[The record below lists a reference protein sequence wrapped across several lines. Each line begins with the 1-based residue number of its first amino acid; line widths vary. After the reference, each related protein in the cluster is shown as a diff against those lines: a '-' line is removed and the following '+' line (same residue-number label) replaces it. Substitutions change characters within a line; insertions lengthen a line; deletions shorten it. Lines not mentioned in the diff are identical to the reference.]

1 MINNEKATHLLQMS
15 LELLTNFV
23 NETND
28 QQDEIDAEIY
38 IELISDFLKNN

>member
-1 MINNEKATHLLQMS
+1 MFDNEKATHLLQMS

-28 QQDEIDAEIY
+28 HDDEIDAEIY